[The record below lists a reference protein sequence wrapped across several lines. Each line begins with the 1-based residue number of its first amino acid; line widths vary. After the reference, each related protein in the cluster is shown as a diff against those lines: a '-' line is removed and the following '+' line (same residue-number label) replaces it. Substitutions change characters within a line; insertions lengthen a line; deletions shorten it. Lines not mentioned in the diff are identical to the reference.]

1 MEWTEARKHSF
12 IVSILRAG
20 TRRWPPKY
28 ECLNA
33 AKTKKKTNKLTGRMA
48 QHYRCAGCR
57 KEFPATGVSVDH
69 IKPVVGPEG
78 FISWDLFIANMFCT
92 GDGLQVLCT
101 ACHKKKTV
109 KEKGERDKNRSKRT

>member
-1 MEWTEARKHSF
+1 MTWTEGRKHQFLISL
-12 IVSILRAG
+12 LRNG
-20 TRRWPPKY
+20 SRKWPDKY
-28 ECLNA
+28 QVKDE
-33 AKTKKKTNKLTGRMA
+33 AKTVKKINEKTKRLA
-48 QHYRCAGCR
+48 QHYRCAGCH

-92 GDGLQVLCT
+92 GDGLQVLCP

-109 KEKGERDKNRSKRT
+109 KEREERLSKSL